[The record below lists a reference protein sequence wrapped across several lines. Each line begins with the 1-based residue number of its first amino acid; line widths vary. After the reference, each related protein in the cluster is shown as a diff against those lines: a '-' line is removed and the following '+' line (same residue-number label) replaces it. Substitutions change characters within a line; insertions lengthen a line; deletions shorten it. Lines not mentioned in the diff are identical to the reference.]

1 MIVRHYQ
8 VLINYPITF
17 YHVKTDVEFNS
28 SYLIDQIEK
37 NINEKLSFNT
47 NVKGSMT
54 DWNLFLKDSY
64 FPNILKNIIE
74 KHNIKLKTKL
84 RFESAW
90 GIKMEPGQ
98 ETILHSHDESV
109 FSGILYLNDCNNKII
124 FPQIETEIL
133 IEKNTFLIFSG
144 VLDHFTTKVSG
155 ENTKYAIAFNS
166 KQVKVWE

>member
-8 VLINYPITF
+8 LSINHPIIF
-17 YHVKTDVEFNS
+17 YHVKTDLEFDNN
-28 SYLIDQIEK
+28 YFINQIEK
-37 NINEKLSFNT
+37 NLDKKLSFQT

-54 DWNLFLKDSY
+54 DWYFFTKDNY
-64 FPNILKNIIE
+64 FPKIIKNIIE

-84 RFESAW
+84 CLEDAW

-98 ETILHSHDESV
+98 ETTLHNHVESA
-109 FSGILYLNDCNNKII
+109 FSGILYLNDCDNKII

-144 VLDHFTTKVSG
+144 ALNHLTTKVTG
-155 ENTKYAIAFNS
+155 ENNKYAIAFNL
-166 KQVKVWE
+166 KHVRIWE